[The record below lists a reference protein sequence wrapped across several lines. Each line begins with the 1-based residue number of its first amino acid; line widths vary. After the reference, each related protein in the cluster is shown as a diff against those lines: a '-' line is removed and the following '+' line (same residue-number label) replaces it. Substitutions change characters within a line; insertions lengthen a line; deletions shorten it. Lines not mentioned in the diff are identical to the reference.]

1 MASASSTSARSLFVE
16 SKIRLADKV
25 QVNVN
30 NIASLAR
37 QIQRG
42 SKSSEILMNAARTF
56 AQQESGLE
64 NVENN
69 LGKFVH
75 IMSQL
80 ASQLNSI
87 DKSSTKLED
96 VTEQVRAMQR

>member
-1 MASASSTSARSLFVE
+1 
-16 SKIRLADKV
+16 
-25 QVNVN
+25 
-30 NIASLAR
+30 
-37 QIQRG
+37 
-42 SKSSEILMNAARTF
+42 MNAAKIF

-75 IMSQL
+75 ITSQL

>member
-16 SKIRLADKV
+16 SKMRLADKV

-42 SKSSEILMNAARTF
+42 SKSSEILMHAVRTF
-56 AQQESGLE
+56 AQQENGIE

-69 LGKFVH
+69 LGKFAH
-75 IMSQL
+75 ITSQL
-80 ASQLNSI
+80 ALQLNSI
-87 DKSSTKLED
+87 DRSSTKLED

>member
-1 MASASSTSARSLFVE
+1 MASASSTSARSLFIE
-16 SKIRLADKV
+16 SKMRLADKV

-42 SKSSEILMNAARTF
+42 SKSSEMLMQAAKTF
-56 AQQESGLE
+56 AQQEQGLE
-64 NVENN
+64 NAENN
-69 LGKFVH
+69 LEKLALITSH
-75 IMSQL
+75 LECQL
-80 ASQLNSI
+80 TSI
-87 DKSSTKLED
+87 DRSLAKLED